1 MKEPSSTQGWRR
13 ETYSGTVA
21 KAPEEQSPKSEQK
34 NLSQRPGPKKTVVF
48 DGVLMPGRDRL
59 DGTTGYSP
67 RNHRKKEGKPEAQST
82 GLPGTEVEE
91 RNTEKVT
98 STTDRE
104 EELNQRFPKPQNRP
118 FDGIRP
124 LPYRYKPEGN
134 TWKDHNLEKVEVGNK
149 EGPQIKVRNESRL
162 PAAQP
167 AFKLRNELF
176 KEGLAEEL
184 ANRYLEGA
192 MPVKLSEAGGLF
204 REVAA
209 VITRKLRNRKVA
221 PKRGKSS
228 YVTLLDDDGETEVSD
243 RPKGV
248 LMRGEYIDIDD
259 LALAPEDMFEV
270 LKEDRD
276 GLRAGS
282 IIQKDVIECFL
293 NDLDDDDGRK
303 SLIIV
308 AGVSQGLRVIGA
320 KINDRVEEVEGILDY
335 GSQII
340 AMDRLVATHLGLS
353 WDPKVTLQMQDSH
366 GGLGR
371 TEGLA
376 RNVPFKFGQL
386 TIYLQVHVQNRA
398 PYMLLL
404 GRPFDVVT
412 ESSLKTFANGDAE
425 VTITD
430 PNTGNQCVLPTYP
443 RGQLPSPMKID
454 TSRYNDK
461 PVYNKIGT
469 DNEGNH
475 KGGPKE
481 NFQSSTI

>member
-1 MKEPSSTQGWRR
+1 
-13 ETYSGTVA
+13 
-21 KAPEEQSPKSEQK
+21 
-34 NLSQRPGPKKTVVF
+34 
-48 DGVLMPGRDRL
+48 
-59 DGTTGYSP
+59 
-67 RNHRKKEGKPEAQST
+67 
-82 GLPGTEVEE
+82 
-91 RNTEKVT
+91 
-98 STTDRE
+98 
-104 EELNQRFPKPQNRP
+104 
-118 FDGIRP
+118 
-124 LPYRYKPEGN
+124 
-134 TWKDHNLEKVEVGNK
+134 
-149 EGPQIKVRNESRL
+149 
-162 PAAQP
+162 
-167 AFKLRNELF
+167 
-176 KEGLAEEL
+176 
-184 ANRYLEGA
+184 